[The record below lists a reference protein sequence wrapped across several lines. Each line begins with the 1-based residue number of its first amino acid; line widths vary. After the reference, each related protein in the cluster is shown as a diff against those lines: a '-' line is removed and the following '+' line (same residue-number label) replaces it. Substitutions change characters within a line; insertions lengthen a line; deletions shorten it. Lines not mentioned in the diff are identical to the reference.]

1 MKKKKQYQTYAKA
14 IKTKAEALNIKVKE
28 LKLKEKNMNNL
39 VPLEEY
45 NRLKMQL
52 KTLATKHQAFSN
64 TILNPIGAMFNSNP
78 SSLNTNIIASNMNL
92 NNRQINQNMY
102 EEIPDYIEPNFND
115 KMTRLNVEITKSS
128 LLNTAQSP
136 KKSSL
141 VFFIFLI

>member
-1 MKKKKQYQTYAKA
+1 MKYMNA
-14 IKTKAEALNIKVKE
+14 IK
-28 LKLKEKNMNNL
+28 
-39 VPLEEY
+39 
-45 NRLKMQL
+45 
-52 KTLATKHQAFSN
+52 N
-64 TILNPIGAMFNSNP
+64 TIFLFSLFCVQFLNANDSKSKNSKHFSENRKQ
-78 SSLNTNIIASNMNL
+78 LEIL

-141 VFFIFLI
+141 VFFVFLI